1 MKLKILPIVY
11 VIIFAALMLVIGY
24 ATNTINFTF
33 RNQGPIAGLIFISGI
48 SIVLI
53 GGYQFRKT
61 STTVNPLNPEESSK
75 LVTTGIYRFSRNP
88 MYIGFF
94 LFLVAWDVILGSIPS
109 LIMLPVFVLLIN
121 EVQIKPEEAIL
132 KEKFGTEYEMYLK
145 NVRRWI

>member
-1 MKLKILPIVY
+1 
-11 VIIFAALMLVIGY
+11 
-24 ATNTINFTF
+24 
-33 RNQGPIAGLIFISGI
+33 
-48 SIVLI
+48 
-53 GGYQFRKT
+53 
-61 STTVNPLNPEESSK
+61 
-75 LVTTGIYRFSRNP
+75 